1 MWISRVCQCVSAAG
15 LEAAAEEVMQ
25 VWTLLRL
32 THRGGFLRICKTSAS
47 SSALSSQTAFSGGSV
62 AGRGGAGG
70 AHQPLTSSLLL
81 KTRYLEM

>member
-1 MWISRVCQCVSAAG
+1 MWISSVCQGVAVAELG
-15 LEAAAEEVMQ
+15 LEAAAEAVQ

-81 KTRYLEM
+81 KPDI